1 MIPSLIRY
9 QKDIIKLYKAIIVI
23 KKENRHLKN
32 MKEQIVNI
40 LNDWIHIS
48 SQIEWT
54 EDEENKLKPI
64 INNETISYLYVNY
77 IY

>member
-1 MIPSLIRY
+1 
-9 QKDIIKLYKAIIVI
+9 
-23 KKENRHLKN
+23 